1 MGMNGVRALRL
12 LAAAAVVTGLAGCA
26 TTVPNSSGVAPVT
39 IDPATRGPVAGVGIE
54 QQDIIA
60 MTDQMMRDMLAN
72 PQLARRQTPPR
83 VIIDAS
89 DFANDSSQPIN
100 RNLITDRLRVN
111 LNRASQGRMTFINRV
126 NTQMVEREREL
137 KRAGQVDSGTAGMAR
152 RVMGGDFKLSGRI
165 ASLDSR
171 NPRTGMIQRFTQI
184 TFEMTDLETGEIVF
198 GGEYSFARAGAD
210 DVIYR

>member
-1 MGMNGVRALRL
+1 MQAWGSRVLRMLSALL
-12 LAAAAVVTGLAGCA
+12 VAGLAACAAP
-26 TTVPNSSGVAPVT
+26 VPHASGVAPVT
-39 IDPATRGPVAGVGIE
+39 IDPGQRGPVAGVGIE

-72 PQLARRQTPPR
+72 PQLARRQSSPR

-111 LNRASQGRMTFINRV
+111 LNRSAQGRMSFINRV

-137 KRAGQVDSGTAGMAR
+137 KRAGQVDVGTTGLAK

-171 NPRTGMIQRFTQI
+171 NARTGMLQRFTQI

-198 GGEYSFARAGAD
+198 GGQYEFARAAAD
-210 DVIYR
+210 DIIYR

>member
-1 MGMNGVRALRL
+1 MKASGSRVLRMLSALWVAG
-12 LAAAAVVTGLAGCA
+12 LAACAAP
-26 TTVPNSSGVAPVT
+26 VPHAAGVAPVT
-39 IDPATRGPVAGVGIE
+39 IDPGQRGPVAGVGIE
-54 QQDIIA
+54 QQDIIS

-72 PQLARRQTPPR
+72 PQLARRQTSPR

-111 LNRASQGRMTFINRV
+111 LNRSAQGRMSFINRV

-137 KRAGQVDSGTAGMAR
+137 KRAGQVDSGTTGLAK

-171 NPRTGMIQRFTQI
+171 NPRTGMLQRFTQI

-198 GGEYSFARAGAD
+198 GGQYEFARAAAD
-210 DVIYR
+210 DIVYR